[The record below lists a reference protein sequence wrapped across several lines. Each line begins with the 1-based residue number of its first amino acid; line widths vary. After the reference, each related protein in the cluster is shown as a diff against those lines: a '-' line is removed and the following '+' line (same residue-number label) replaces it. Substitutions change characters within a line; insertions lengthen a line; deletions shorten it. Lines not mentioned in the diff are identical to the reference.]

1 MLFSQPVISHLCSD
15 TALGYLGRL
24 KIPTLLLFPKALQTL
39 TPTYCRNLISV
50 YVLAHNLGSVS
61 NLSLAKPSV
70 PSGTGLA
77 PIWWNSL
84 PYEIHEI
91 QPADAF
97 TALLTNV
104 LNLAAPRFA
113 FLSVSRT
120 VSCSCYYATGEGGLW
135 NTVTYGTRETFWF
148 QQPDTEATTH
158 SGTHEPKVPFFLS
171 SGMPQNHGLLRAQV
185 EGAWNSQPCRRSS
198 PGFHAR

>member
-1 MLFSQPVISHLCSD
+1 M
-15 TALGYLGRL
+15 
-24 KIPTLLLFPKALQTL
+24 
-39 TPTYCRNLISV
+39 ISV

-70 PSGTGLA
+70 PSGTCLA

-97 TALLTNV
+97 TASLTNF
-104 LNLAAPRFA
+104 LDLAAPRFA

-120 VSCSCYYATGEGGLW
+120 VSCSCYYATGDGDMR
-135 NTVTYGTRETFWF
+135 NMVTYETRETFWF
-148 QQPDTEATTH
+148 QQPDTQATTKIWV
-158 SGTHEPKVPFFLS
+158 PKSPKCHFS
-171 SGMPQNHGLLRAQV
+171 SGMPQNHGHL
-185 EGAWNSQPCRRSS
+185 
-198 PGFHAR
+198 

>member
-120 VSCSCYYATGEGGLW
+120 VSCSCYYATGEG
-135 NTVTYGTRETFWF
+135 VCGTRLRMEHEKPSGFNSLT
-148 QQPDTEATTH
+148 QKQPHTRVPT
-158 SGTHEPKVPFFLS
+158 SPKCLFSFPLVCHKITGS
-171 SGMPQNHGLLRAQV
+171 
-185 EGAWNSQPCRRSS
+185 
-198 PGFHAR
+198 